1 MLFRSTHDKGY
12 ARRLT
17 NFGKIVNPLG
27 IRTVGEFPNL
37 TETLL
42 KRGMPERVVRK
53 VMGENWVR
61 VLKDVWGE

>member
-1 MLFRSTHDKGY
+1 
-12 ARRLT
+12 LT

-42 KRGMPERVVRK
+42 ERGMPERVVRK

-61 VLKDVWGE
+61 VLRDVWGE

>member
-1 MLFRSTHDKGY
+1 MADPRQGY

-42 KRGMPERVVRK
+42 ERGMPERVVRK

-61 VLKDVWGE
+61 VLRDVWGE